1 MLSVTA
7 GRYRASGCSTAKALG
22 CLGTDA
28 DDGDRA
34 ARIII
39 AALGIETDAVANY
52 CLPQYWPTA
61 REQRA
66 SIIGNWLQAEA
77 AIPGLMQLEQ
87 VRCLAKATAHKKDDG
102 PNRAAGWGHAG
113 VTDA

>member
-34 ARIII
+34 ARIIM

-61 REQRA
+61 RDSVPA
-66 SIIGNWLQAEA
+66 S
-77 AIPGLMQLEQ
+77 
-87 VRCLAKATAHKKDDG
+87 LATGFKRRPQFLA
-102 PNRAAGWGHAG
+102 
-113 VTDA
+113 